1 MYVAP
6 IADVGYTKQHDIGRI
21 YAIDKVGKDKV
32 TTTFVENVPETAD
45 AERVIR
51 QMVADGNKPDF
62 WNQLRLHELHA
73 EAC

>member
-1 MYVAP
+1 MLAP

-51 QMVADGNKPDF
+51 RDGCRRQQADFREP
-62 WNQLRLHELHA
+62 A
-73 EAC
+73 SAT